1 MTNDP
6 EHMFIVY
13 SYIFC
18 EMPVQISSPFP
29 PVVCF
34 DYSAGK
40 TPHTF
45 WTSVLLGMSLAVI
58 SSQSWGEVLIVY
70 HHQTN
75 HSQTQQLKQHTFIIT
90 PSFCGLC
97 IKCSSTG
104 EGVGSCG
111 LGGLSG
117 VCSWFFLIDLLFSSA
132 TSAML
137 FGPYSPLQFLQQEV
151 SPAPGNYQNNTG
163 TLEDGPQAWTQGPQP
178 LDPWQSSRGG
188 GGGQ

>member
-29 PVVCF
+29 AVVCF

-40 TPHTF
+40 TLHAF

-70 HHQTN
+70 RHKTN

-97 IKCSSTG
+97 IKCSLLG
-104 EGVGSCG
+104 REWGAVGWGVSQEFA
-111 LGGLSG
+111 
-117 VCSWFFLIDLLFSSA
+117 VFFFFDRSA
-132 TSAML
+132 VA
-137 FGPYSPLQFLQQEV
+137 
-151 SPAPGNYQNNTG
+151 
-163 TLEDGPQAWTQGPQP
+163 
-178 LDPWQSSRGG
+178 
-188 GGGQ
+188 